1 MVSVALR
8 EIRHYER
15 DEVLR
20 KKARP
25 VERIDDRILTLLDDM
40 AETMYNAEGVGL
52 AAPQVGILRRVVVI
66 DVGEGVIELI
76 NPEIIEQEGEQVAI
90 EGCLS
95 VPGLSGIVKRPARVV
110 VTALNRHGERIE
122 IEGTDLLARA
132 LCHEIDHLDG
142 ILYVD
147 KVEPGTL
154 ERVQ

>member
-66 DVGEGVIELI
+66 DVGEGIIELI

-95 VPGLSGIVKRPARVV
+95 IPGLSGMVKRPARVV
-110 VTALNRHGERIE
+110 VSALNRHGERIE

-147 KVEPGTL
+147 KVEPGT
-154 ERVQ
+154 